1 VRNMA
6 KNDLVL
12 KAMTTAMGEFIT
24 ESSEIQDSILSIL
37 DDSEVK
43 EELKGIIIDY
53 LGSDAGRKRI
63 VEIIDDND
71 MFGEALDN
79 TDISDLLAK
88 MVIEKLEN

>member
-1 VRNMA
+1 MA

-43 EELKGIIIDY
+43 EELKGIIVDY